1 MEFKINSTDLL
12 KALSHIHGI
21 VEVRHTLP
29 ILSNIILE
37 AKDDKLILSST
48 NLDIYCSDK
57 IKAEVLQSGE
67 VSVSAVTFFEI
78 IKRLPSGSEVL
89 MIMEEGENEIRLT
102 CGRSKF
108 NLSTLKTD
116 DFPIISDSD
125 LSTNFV
131 LSADELIR
139 IIDKTKFAVSN
150 EETRYYLNGIFLH
163 KAERNSI
170 QFLRAVATDGH
181 RLAQYDIPLPQG
193 AEDITGIIIP
203 KKTIYEL
210 RKVLDDANGDVSVS
224 LNENKIKFSF
234 NDLKVV
240 SKVIDGTFPDYTK
253 VIPQKN
259 DKNFKTNNSD
269 LKNAIDRVS
278 AVAANEESKSKAIKF
293 CIENNSLSLS
303 VESQSKGSANEMI
316 DVNYSGDKVDIGF
329 NSKYIIDI
337 CNEVDG
343 DEISI
348 SLSDS
353 ISPAIILD
361 KTDENLF
368 FVLMPCLLYTSPS
381 PRDPE

>member
-1 MEFKINSTDLL
+1 MEFKINSSDLL

-37 AKDDKLILSST
+37 AKDNELTLSST
-48 NLDIYCSDK
+48 NLDIYCADK
-57 IKAEVLQSGE
+57 IKAEVSIAGE
-67 VSVSAVTFFEI
+67 ISVSAVTFFEI
-78 IKRLPSGSEVL
+78 VKRLPSGSEVV
-89 MIMEEGENEIRLT
+89 MTMEEGENEIILK

-116 DFPIISDSD
+116 DFPIISDND

-163 KAERNSI
+163 KADRNSI

-193 AEDITGIIIP
+193 AEEITGIIIP
-203 KKTIYEL
+203 KKTIFEL
-210 RKVLDDANGDVSVS
+210 RKVLDDANGDVSIS
-224 LNENKIKFSF
+224 LNENKIKFTF
-234 NDLKVV
+234 NDLKII

-253 VIPQKN
+253 VIPQN
-259 DKNFKTNNSD
+259 NNKNFKTNNNE

-278 AVAANEESKSKAIKF
+278 AVAANEESKSKAIKL
-293 CIENNSLSLS
+293 SLEDNKLNLS
-303 VESQSKGSANEMI
+303 VESQSKGSANEII
-316 DVNYSGDKVDIGF
+316 DISYDGDKVDIGF

-343 DEISI
+343 EEVDI
-348 SLSDS
+348 SLLDS
-353 ISPAIILD
+353 VSPAIILD

-368 FVLMPCLLYTSPS
+368 FVLMPM
-381 PRDPE
+381 RI

>member
-116 DFPIISDSD
+116 DFPIISDND

-234 NDLKVV
+234 NDLKIV

-303 VESQSKGSANEMI
+303 VESQSKGSANEII

-368 FVLMPCLLYTSPS
+368 FVLMPM
-381 PRDPE
+381 RI

>member
-57 IKAEVLQSGE
+57 IKAEVLKSGE

-89 MIMEEGENEIRLT
+89 MIMEEGENEIKLT

-234 NDLKVV
+234 NDLKGV

-293 CIENNSLSLS
+293 CIENNLLSLS

-368 FVLMPCLLYTSPS
+368 FVLMPM
-381 PRDPE
+381 RI

>member
-57 IKAEVLQSGE
+57 IKAEVLKSGE

-89 MIMEEGENEIRLT
+89 MIMEEGENEITLT

-303 VESQSKGSANEMI
+303 VESQSKGSANEII
-316 DVNYSGDKVDIGF
+316 DVNYGGDKVDIGF

-368 FVLMPCLLYTSPS
+368 FVLMPM
-381 PRDPE
+381 RI

>member
-102 CGRSKF
+102 CGWSKF
-108 NLSTLKTD
+108 NLTTLKTD
-116 DFPIISDSD
+116 DITIISDSD
-125 LSTNFV
+125 LSTNLV

-303 VESQSKGSANEMI
+303 VESQSKGSANEII

-343 DEISI
+343 DEINI

-368 FVLMPCLLYTSPS
+368 FVLMPM
-381 PRDPE
+381 RI

>member
-259 DKNFKTNNSD
+259 DKNFKTNNNE

-368 FVLMPCLLYTSPS
+368 FVLMPM
-381 PRDPE
+381 RI

>member
-269 LKNAIDRVS
+269 LKIAIDRVS
-278 AVAANEESKSKAIKF
+278 AVATNEESKSKAIKF

-368 FVLMPCLLYTSPS
+368 FVLMPM
-381 PRDPE
+381 RI

>member
-361 KTDENLF
+361 KNDENLF
-368 FVLMPCLLYTSPS
+368 FVLMPM
-381 PRDPE
+381 RI

>member
-57 IKAEVLQSGE
+57 IKAEVIKSSE

-368 FVLMPCLLYTSPS
+368 FVLMPM
-381 PRDPE
+381 RI

>member
-1 MEFKINSTDLL
+1 MEFKINSSDLL

-37 AKDDKLILSST
+37 AKDNELILSST
-48 NLDIYCSDK
+48 NLDIYCADK
-57 IKAEVLQSGE
+57 IKAEVSKEGE
-67 VSVSAVTFFEI
+67 ISVSAVTFFEI
-78 IKRLPSGSEVL
+78 VKRLPSGSEVV
-89 MIMEEGENEIRLT
+89 MSIEEGENEIILK

-108 NLSTLKTD
+108 NLSTLRTD
-116 DFPIISDSD
+116 DFPVISDND

-139 IIDKTKFAVSN
+139 VIDKTKFAVSN

-163 KAERNSI
+163 KADRNSI

-193 AEDITGIIIP
+193 AEEITGIIIP
-203 KKTIYEL
+203 KKTIFEL
-210 RKVLDDANGDVSVS
+210 RKVLEDANGDVNIS
-224 LNENKIKFSF
+224 LNENKIKFAF
-234 NDLKVV
+234 NDLKII

-253 VIPQKN
+253 VIPQNNNK
-259 DKNFKTNNSD
+259 KFKTNNTE

-278 AVAANEESKSKAIKF
+278 AVAANEETKSKAIKLSL
-293 CIENNSLSLS
+293 NNNKLNLS
-303 VESQSKGSANEMI
+303 VESQSKGSANEVI
-316 DVNYSGDKVDIGF
+316 DISYNGDQVDIGF

-343 DEISI
+343 EEIDI
-348 SLSDS
+348 SLLDS

-368 FVLMPCLLYTSPS
+368 FVLMPM
-381 PRDPE
+381 RI

>member
-1 MEFKINSTDLL
+1 MEFKINSSDLL

-29 ILSNIILE
+29 ILSNIILKANGNE
-37 AKDDKLILSST
+37 LTLSST
-48 NLDIYCSDK
+48 NLDIYCADK
-57 IKAEVLQSGE
+57 IKSEVSVAGE
-67 VSVSAVTFFEI
+67 ISVSAVTFFEI
-78 IKRLPSGSEVL
+78 VKRLPPGSEVV
-89 MIMEEGENEIRLT
+89 MTMEEGANEIKLK

-116 DFPIISDSD
+116 DFPIISDND

-163 KAERNSI
+163 KADRNSI

-203 KKTIYEL
+203 KKTIFEL
-210 RKVLDDANGDVSVS
+210 RKVLDDANGDVSIS
-224 LNENKIKFSF
+224 LNENKIRFTF
-234 NDLKVV
+234 NDLKII

-253 VIPQKN
+253 VIPQN
-259 DKNFKTNNSD
+259 NNKNFKTNNNE

-278 AVAANEESKSKAIKF
+278 AVAANEESKSKAIKL
-293 CIENNSLSLS
+293 SLEDNKLNLS
-303 VESQSKGSANEMI
+303 VESQSKGSANEII
-316 DVNYSGDKVDIGF
+316 DINYDGDKVDIGF

-337 CNEVDG
+337 F
-343 DEISI
+343 I
-348 SLSDS
+348 
-353 ISPAIILD
+353 
-361 KTDENLF
+361 
-368 FVLMPCLLYTSPS
+368 
-381 PRDPE
+381 

>member
-131 LSADELIR
+131 LSADELVR

-368 FVLMPCLLYTSPS
+368 FVLMPM
-381 PRDPE
+381 RI

>member
-1 MEFKINSTDLL
+1 MEFKINSSDLL

-29 ILSNIILE
+29 ILSNIILK
-37 AKDDKLILSST
+37 AKDNELTLSST
-48 NLDIYCSDK
+48 NLDIYCADK
-57 IKAEVLQSGE
+57 IKAEVSIAGE
-67 VSVSAVTFFEI
+67 ISVSAVTFFEI
-78 IKRLPSGSEVL
+78 VKRLPSGSEV
-89 MIMEEGENEIRLT
+89 MMTMEEDENEIILK

-116 DFPIISDSD
+116 DFPIISDND

-163 KAERNSI
+163 KADRNSI

-193 AEDITGIIIP
+193 AEEITGIIIP
-203 KKTIYEL
+203 KKTIFEL
-210 RKVLDDANGDVSVS
+210 RKVLDDANGDVSIS
-224 LNENKIKFSF
+224 LNENKIKFTF
-234 NDLKVV
+234 NDLKII

-253 VIPQKN
+253 VIPQN
-259 DKNFKTNNSD
+259 NNKNFKTNNNE

-278 AVAANEESKSKAIKF
+278 AVAANEESKSKAIKLSL
-293 CIENNSLSLS
+293 ENNKLNLS
-303 VESQSKGSANEMI
+303 VESQSKGSANEII
-316 DVNYSGDKVDIGF
+316 DISYDGDKVDIGF

-343 DEISI
+343 EEVDI
-348 SLSDS
+348 SLLDS
-353 ISPAIILD
+353 VSPAIILD

-368 FVLMPCLLYTSPS
+368 FVLMPM
-381 PRDPE
+381 RI

>member
-57 IKAEVLQSGE
+57 IKAEVLKSGE

-240 SKVIDGTFPDYTK
+240 SKVIDGTFPDYTR

-368 FVLMPCLLYTSPS
+368 FVLMPM
-381 PRDPE
+381 RI

>member
-37 AKDDKLILSST
+37 AKDNKLILSST
-48 NLDIYCSDK
+48 TLDIYCSDK

-139 IIDKTKFAVSN
+139 VIDKTKFAVSN

-253 VIPQKN
+253 VIPQNN

-303 VESQSKGSANEMI
+303 GESQSKGSANEMI

-368 FVLMPCLLYTSPS
+368 FVLMPM
-381 PRDPE
+381 RI

>member
-1 MEFKINSTDLL
+1 MEFKINSSDLL

-29 ILSNIILE
+29 ILSNIILK
-37 AKDDKLILSST
+37 AKDNELTLSST
-48 NLDIYCSDK
+48 NLDIYCADK
-57 IKAEVLQSGE
+57 IKANVSIAGE
-67 VSVSAVTFFEI
+67 ISVSAVTFFEI
-78 IKRLPSGSEVL
+78 VKRLPSGSEVV
-89 MIMEEGENEIRLT
+89 MTMKEGENEIILK

-116 DFPIISDSD
+116 DFPIISDND

-163 KAERNSI
+163 KADRNSI

-193 AEDITGIIIP
+193 AEEITGIIIP
-203 KKTIYEL
+203 KKTIFEL
-210 RKVLDDANGDVSVS
+210 RKVLDDANGDVSIS
-224 LNENKIKFSF
+224 LNENKIKFTF
-234 NDLKVV
+234 NDLKII

-253 VIPQKN
+253 VIPQN
-259 DKNFKTNNSD
+259 NNKNFKTNNNE

-278 AVAANEESKSKAIKF
+278 AVAANEESKSKAIKL
-293 CIENNSLSLS
+293 SLEDNKLNLS
-303 VESQSKGSANEMI
+303 VESQSKGSANEII
-316 DVNYSGDKVDIGF
+316 DISYDGDKVDIGF

-343 DEISI
+343 EEVDI
-348 SLSDS
+348 SLLDS
-353 ISPAIILD
+353 VSPAIILD

-368 FVLMPCLLYTSPS
+368 FVLMPM
-381 PRDPE
+381 RI

>member
-57 IKAEVLQSGE
+57 IKAEVLKSGE

-116 DFPIISDSD
+116 DFPIISDND
-125 LSTNFV
+125 LSINFV

-368 FVLMPCLLYTSPS
+368 FVLMPM
-381 PRDPE
+381 RI

>member
-1 MEFKINSTDLL
+1 MEFKINSSDLL

-29 ILSNIILE
+29 ILSNIILK
-37 AKDDKLILSST
+37 AKDNELTLSST
-48 NLDIYCSDK
+48 NLDIYCADK
-57 IKAEVLQSGE
+57 IKAEVSIAGE
-67 VSVSAVTFFEI
+67 ISVSAITFFEI
-78 IKRLPSGSEVL
+78 VKRLPSGSEVV
-89 MIMEEGENEIRLT
+89 MTMEEAENEIKLK

-116 DFPIISDSD
+116 DFPIISDND

-163 KAERNSI
+163 KADRNSI

-193 AEDITGIIIP
+193 AEEITGIIIP
-203 KKTIYEL
+203 KKTIFEL
-210 RKVLDDANGDVSVS
+210 RKVLDDANGDVSIS
-224 LNENKIKFSF
+224 LNENKIKFTF
-234 NDLKVV
+234 NDLKII

-253 VIPQKN
+253 VIPQN
-259 DKNFKTNNSD
+259 NNKNFKTNNNE

-278 AVAANEESKSKAIKF
+278 AVAANEESKSKAIKL
-293 CIENNSLSLS
+293 SLEDNKLNLS
-303 VESQSKGSANEMI
+303 VESQSKGSANEII
-316 DVNYSGDKVDIGF
+316 DISYDGDKVDIGF

-343 DEISI
+343 EEVDI
-348 SLSDS
+348 SLLDS
-353 ISPAIILD
+353 VSPAIILD

-368 FVLMPCLLYTSPS
+368 FVLMPM
-381 PRDPE
+381 RI

>member
-57 IKAEVLQSGE
+57 IKAEVLKSGE
-67 VSVSAVTFFEI
+67 ISVSAVTFFEI
-78 IKRLPSGSEVL
+78 IKRLPSGSEV
-89 MIMEEGENEIRLT
+89 MMTMEEGENEIKLT

-368 FVLMPCLLYTSPS
+368 FVLMPM
-381 PRDPE
+381 RI

>member
-1 MEFKINSTDLL
+1 M
-12 KALSHIHGI
+12 SHIHGI

-125 LSTNFV
+125 LSSNFV

-361 KTDENLF
+361 KADENLF
-368 FVLMPCLLYTSPS
+368 FVLMPM
-381 PRDPE
+381 RI

>member
-1 MEFKINSTDLL
+1 MEFKINSSDLL

-29 ILSNIILE
+29 ILSNIILK
-37 AKDDKLILSST
+37 AKDNELTLSST
-48 NLDIYCSDK
+48 NLDIYCADK
-57 IKAEVLQSGE
+57 IKANVSIAGE
-67 VSVSAVTFFEI
+67 ISVSAVTFFEI
-78 IKRLPSGSEVL
+78 VKRLPSGSEVV
-89 MIMEEGENEIRLT
+89 MTMEEGENEIMLK

-116 DFPIISDSD
+116 DFPIISDND

-163 KAERNSI
+163 KADRNSI

-203 KKTIYEL
+203 KKTIFEL

-224 LNENKIKFSF
+224 LNENKIKFTF
-234 NDLKVV
+234 NDLKII

-253 VIPQKN
+253 VIPQN
-259 DKNFKTNNSD
+259 NNKNFKTNNNE

-278 AVAANEESKSKAIKF
+278 AVAANEESKSKAIKL
-293 CIENNSLSLS
+293 SLEDNKLNLS
-303 VESQSKGSANEMI
+303 VESQSKGSANEII
-316 DVNYSGDKVDIGF
+316 DISYDGDKVDIGF

-343 DEISI
+343 EEVDI
-348 SLSDS
+348 SLLDS
-353 ISPAIILD
+353 VSPAIILD

-368 FVLMPCLLYTSPS
+368 FVLMPM
-381 PRDPE
+381 RI

>member
-1 MEFKINSTDLL
+1 MEFKINSSDLL

-29 ILSNIILE
+29 ILPNIILK
-37 AKDDKLILSST
+37 AKDNELTLSST
-48 NLDIYCSDK
+48 NLDIYCADK
-57 IKAEVLQSGE
+57 IKADVSIAGE
-67 VSVSAVTFFEI
+67 ISVSAVTFFEI
-78 IKRLPSGSEVL
+78 VKRLPSGSEVV
-89 MIMEEGENEIRLT
+89 MTMEEGENEIILK

-116 DFPIISDSD
+116 DFPIISDND

-150 EETRYYLNGIFLH
+150 EETRYYLNGIFFFFFD
-163 KAERNSI
+163 RNSI

-181 RLAQYDIPLPQG
+181 RLAQYDIPLPHG

-203 KKTIYEL
+203 KKTIFEL
-210 RKVLDDANGDVSVS
+210 RKVLDDANGDVSIS
-224 LNENKIKFSF
+224 LNENKIKFTF
-234 NDLKVV
+234 NDLKII

-253 VIPQKN
+253 VIPQN
-259 DKNFKTNNSD
+259 NNKNFTTNNNE

-278 AVAANEESKSKAIKF
+278 AVAANEESKSKAIKL
-293 CIENNSLSLS
+293 SLEDNKLNLS
-303 VESQSKGSANEMI
+303 VESQSKGSANEII
-316 DVNYSGDKVDIGF
+316 DISYDGDKVDIGF

-343 DEISI
+343 EEVDI
-348 SLSDS
+348 SLLDS
-353 ISPAIILD
+353 VSPAIILD

-368 FVLMPCLLYTSPS
+368 FVLMPM
-381 PRDPE
+381 RI

>member
-116 DFPIISDSD
+116 DFPIISDND

-210 RKVLDDANGDVSVS
+210 RKVLDDANGDISVS

-368 FVLMPCLLYTSPS
+368 FVLMPM
-381 PRDPE
+381 RI